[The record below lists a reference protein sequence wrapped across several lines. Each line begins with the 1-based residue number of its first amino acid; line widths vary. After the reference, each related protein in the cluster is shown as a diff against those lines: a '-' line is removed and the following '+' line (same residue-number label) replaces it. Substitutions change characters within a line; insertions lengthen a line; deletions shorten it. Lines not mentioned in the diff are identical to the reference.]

1 MESEIGYTFLEPEL
15 TLTLEEYLVYDL
27 ASFIGVI
34 GGTIAIFLGVSV
46 SEILSLILEMFRDS
60 N

>member
-27 ASFIGVI
+27 ASLIGVI

>member
-27 ASFIGVI
+27 ALFIGVI
-34 GGTIAIFLGVSV
+34 GGIIAIFLGVSV
-46 SEILSLILEMFRDS
+46 SEILSIILEFCRDS

>member
-34 GGTIAIFLGVSV
+34 GGIIAIFLGVSV
-46 SEILSLILEMFRDS
+46 SEILSIILEFCRDS

>member
-34 GGTIAIFLGVSV
+34 GGTIAIFLGVSI

>member
-15 TLTLEEYLVYDL
+15 TLTLEEYLVFDL

-46 SEILSLILEMFRDS
+46 SKIFSVILEFCRDS